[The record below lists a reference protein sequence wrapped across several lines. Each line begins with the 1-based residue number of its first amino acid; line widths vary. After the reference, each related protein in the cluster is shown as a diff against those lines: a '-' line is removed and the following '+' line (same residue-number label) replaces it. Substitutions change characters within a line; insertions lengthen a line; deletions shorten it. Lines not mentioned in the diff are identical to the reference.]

1 MSENV
6 TIQTTFGNVYKGL
19 PVLVTGHTGFKGSW
33 LTTWLL
39 ELGANVIGYSLPD
52 PPTRPSNFI
61 ASRLDE
67 RITDVRDDI
76 RDLDQLRRTI
86 ETHRPQLI
94 FHLAAQ
100 PIVLRSVE
108 LPKLTIETN
117 AGGTVNVLEAMRLT
131 DSKPNLARALVS
143 ITTDKVYENQE
154 WMWGYRE
161 TDQLG
166 GHDPYSA
173 SKAMAELAIA
183 SYRSTYFPPEK
194 YDQHGVAIA
203 SVRAGNVIGGGDF
216 ADYRLVPDCMRALM
230 DKEPI
235 GVRNPLSVR
244 PWQHVLEPLSG
255 YLWLGVKLLQEGP
268 DYGEAW
274 NFGPLEQ
281 KGIPAGEIAAK
292 LVELWGSGS
301 WEHTEPG
308 FAKVE
313 TGHLRLS
320 WDKAAHRLNW
330 RPVYT
335 WQEALEEI
343 TDWFKAFQAAADI
356 DIAMDINM
364 YEITHNHIRA
374 YTQKARDLGLDW
386 AIR

>member
-1 MSENV
+1 MNNALS
-6 TIQTTFGNVYKGL
+6 IRTTFGNAFAGL
-19 PVLVTGHTGFKGSW
+19 PVLITGHTGFKGSW
-33 LTTWLL
+33 LTAWLL
-39 ELGANVIGYSLPD
+39 ELGANVIGYSLPE
-52 PPTRPSNFI
+52 PPTRPSNFT
-61 ASRLDE
+61 ASRLSNHINDL
-67 RITDVRDDI
+67 RGDI
-76 RDLDQLRRTI
+76 RDLDALCQAI
-86 ETHRPQLI
+86 KAHRPQLV

-108 LPKLTIETN
+108 LPKLTIDTN

-131 DSKPNLARALVS
+131 DSVRALVS

-183 SYRSTYFPPEK
+183 AYRSTYFPAEK
-194 YDQHGVAIA
+194 YTQHGVAIA

-230 DKEPI
+230 AGEPI

-268 DYGEAW
+268 AFGEAW

-301 WEHTEPG
+301 WEHSEPG
-308 FAKVE
+308 YAKVE
-313 TGHLRLS
+313 TGQLRLS
-320 WDKAAHRLNW
+320 WDKAADRLNW
-330 RPVYT
+330 RPAYT
-335 WQEALEEI
+335 WQEALGEI
-343 TDWFKAFQAAADI
+343 TDWFKAYQRDE
-356 DIAMDINM
+356 DMHQ
-364 YEITHNHIRA
+364 ITRTHIHD
-374 YTQKARDLGLDW
+374 YTQKAQGVGLDW
-386 AIR
+386 TG

>member
-1 MSENV
+1 MIN
-6 TIQTTFGNVYKGL
+6 QTQTSFGNAYAGV

-33 LTTWLL
+33 LVTWLL
-39 ELGANVIGYSLPD
+39 ELGAQVIGYSRPE
-52 PPTRPSNFI
+52 PPTQPSNFV
-61 ASRLDE
+61 ASGLAGLID
-67 RITDVRDDI
+67 DVRGDI
-76 RDLDQLRRTI
+76 RDLDTLRSTI
-86 ETHRPQLI
+86 ATYRPAVV

-108 LPKLTIETN
+108 LPKLTIDTN
-117 AGGTVNVLEAMRLT
+117 AGGTVNMLEAIRET
-131 DSKPNLARALVS
+131 NSVRALVS

-154 WMWGYRE
+154 WLWGYRE

-183 SYRSTYFPPEK
+183 AYRSTYFPPEK
-194 YDQHGVAIA
+194 YGRDHQVAIA
-203 SVRAGNVIGGGDF
+203 STRAGNVIGGGDF
-216 ADYRLVPDCMRALM
+216 ADFRLVPDCMKALM
-230 DKEPI
+230 EGRAI

-255 YLWLGVKLLQEGP
+255 YLWLGAKLLREGP
-268 DYGEAW
+268 ACGEAW

-281 KGIPAGEIAAK
+281 KGVPARDLAEK

-301 WEHTEPG
+301 WVHTQPG
-308 FAKVE
+308 YAEVE
-313 TGHLRLS
+313 TGQLRLS

-335 WQEALEEI
+335 WVDALAEI
-343 TDWFKAFQAAADI
+343 TNWFKGYQAGAD
-356 DIAMDINM
+356 MRQ
-364 YEITHNHIRA
+364 ITLDHIRA
-374 YTQKARDLGLDW
+374 YTSRARDLSLEW
-386 AIR
+386 ALAQA